1 MPKVSKTGAKE
12 EDKVEGS
19 QTKIKEVQSGP
30 CSPSAKPATDL
41 QCGAGEGSWSGV
53 PTGVCSGAGF
63 PSSYAHLLGEEHP
76 GRGRLCRSLNP
87 SPWGERGH
95 PEPWEAT
102 AVVCGRIAPR
112 GQWGKAR
119 LPCPPAPSGPPSY
132 AFPKAKGNYESQR
145 CGGVGVKL

>member
-1 MPKVSKTGAKE
+1 MPKVSKTGARE

-30 CSPSAKPATDL
+30 CSPSAKPAMDL

-76 GRGRLCRSLNP
+76 GSHETP
-87 SPWGERGH
+87 PA
-95 PEPWEAT
+95 EPT
-102 AVVCGRIAPR
+102 CGYLWWPR
-112 GQWGKAR
+112 GDR
-119 LPCPPAPSGPPSY
+119 DP
-132 AFPKAKGNYESQR
+132 F
-145 CGGVGVKL
+145 